1 MLSDEDC
8 CVRPLVHMLDS
19 VTTRDNVRKQILERL
34 LDLVKKNETTR
45 REFIGCNGIEAII
58 NTLNDNDNREI
69 MSNCVLL
76 LNSKA
81 FY

>member
-1 MLSDEDC
+1 
-8 CVRPLVHMLDS
+8 VRPLVHMLDS

-34 LDLVKKNETTR
+34 LDLLRKNETVR
-45 REFIGCNGIEAII
+45 REFISSNGIEAII

-76 LNSKA
+76 LNSKR
-81 FY
+81 FSSVLQVI